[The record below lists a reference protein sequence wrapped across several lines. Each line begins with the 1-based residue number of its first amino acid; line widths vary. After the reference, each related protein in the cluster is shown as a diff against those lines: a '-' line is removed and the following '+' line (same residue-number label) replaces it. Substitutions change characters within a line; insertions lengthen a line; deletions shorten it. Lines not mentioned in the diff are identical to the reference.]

1 MALQGDM
8 IIFIIIV
15 IPTTMNSIMFIV
27 SSIIMKNIIISI
39 TIILAVQDLGLLPG
53 HALKMKRLG

>member
-15 IPTTMNSIMFIV
+15 IPTTMNSIMFIA